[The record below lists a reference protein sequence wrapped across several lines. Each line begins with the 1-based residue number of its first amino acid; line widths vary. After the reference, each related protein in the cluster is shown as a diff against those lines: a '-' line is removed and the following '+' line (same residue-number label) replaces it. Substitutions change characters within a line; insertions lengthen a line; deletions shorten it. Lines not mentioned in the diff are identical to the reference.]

1 MVKSKKSI
9 FGFYL
14 PVLSEFIFY
23 IFVSGLIIYS
33 CKDETN
39 TLKFIFYYLLLVPLF
54 AYIGFYTL
62 YSHLR
67 NAYNLFIDSNKILVK
82 NIFNR
87 KELQWNEIDT
97 IRLTGKTSH
106 KNILIQKKEAS
117 VIYLKSGEKIE
128 IIDRYYSNTHKIK
141 YTFSS
146 ILSTGK
152 LPVDFNEN
160 PVQNNDFV
168 LESGQTYKNNPFLNF
183 YTFLIISLA
192 CFIIFQMITSYFQSK
207 QIIWQIPILIL
218 PFIYMYLSYGSFYF
232 IVNDKYLLVKNHFI
246 PFLIKVYPLNQIEE
260 IVFDGSGNIPM
271 KKLMVVTKKF
281 RTYTFHA
288 SSLRNKTWG
297 KLKEKFSE
305 KEIKI
310 RVEQ

>member
-82 NIFNR
+82 NIFNK
-87 KELQWNEIDT
+87 KELCWTEIDS

-106 KNILIQKKEAS
+106 KNILI
-117 VIYLKSGEKIE
+117 
-128 IIDRYYSNTHKIK
+128 
-141 YTFSS
+141 
-146 ILSTGK
+146 
-152 LPVDFNEN
+152 
-160 PVQNNDFV
+160 
-168 LESGQTYKNNPFLNF
+168 
-183 YTFLIISLA
+183 
-192 CFIIFQMITSYFQSK
+192 
-207 QIIWQIPILIL
+207 
-218 PFIYMYLSYGSFYF
+218 
-232 IVNDKYLLVKNHFI
+232 
-246 PFLIKVYPLNQIEE
+246 
-260 IVFDGSGNIPM
+260 
-271 KKLMVVTKKF
+271 
-281 RTYTFHA
+281 
-288 SSLRNKTWG
+288 
-297 KLKEKFSE
+297 
-305 KEIKI
+305 
-310 RVEQ
+310 